1 MIDGRMMD
9 FPLTLTHFVRRA
21 RAYFGKGEVVSRRPD
36 GSIHRTTYGELLP
49 RAARLAHA
57 LAKLGVKRG
66 DRVATLCWNH
76 AEHLEAYCAI
86 PAMGAVLHTLN
97 LRLAPDDLAYIAAH
111 AEDAVVIADES
122 LLPLLRQFR
131 AKVPSIKHVIVIRE
145 GEAAAKAAAD
155 ADGLLDYEAI
165 LAPEKDD
172 FPYPALDERSAAI
185 LCYTSGTTGRPKG
198 VLYTHRSTV
207 LHSLAISTTDV
218 VGLGQRDTALPVV
231 PLFHANAWGLP
242 YACLA
247 SGAKLVFPGPHL
259 DAKSILEL
267 MSGEKVTLA
276 AGVPTIWLGILHVLD
291 QAPRAYD
298 LSSVRTMLIGGS
310 AAPPSMIDGF
320 QKRHGLE
327 ITHAWGMTEMNP
339 LGTVARVKQHL
350 AGGGEEA
357 TLAIRSTQGYPT
369 AFVEARHTDDTG
381 RILAWDA
388 QSMGELEV
396 RGPWVASSYFRDEDP
411 TRWTKDGWFRT
422 GDVVTLDGEG
432 YVRICDRSKDVIKS
446 GGEWISSVELE
457 NALMSHPAVL
467 EAAVFAGVHEK
478 WAERPIAAVVVK
490 PGQAATKE
498 ELAKHLESKV
508 AKWWL
513 PDAYVFI
520 DQVPRTSTGKFLK
533 TRLRELY
540 GELLEEGGV
549 DGASRTRNERS
560 QSATSH
566 SCSRLPDASRGGP
579 IRS

>member
-1 MIDGRMMD
+1 MLGARMMD

-21 RAYFGKGEVVSRRPD
+21 RAYFGQCEVVSRRGD
-36 GSIHRTTYGELLP
+36 GSIHRSTYGEVLP

-57 LAKLGVKRG
+57 LEKLGVKRG

-76 AEHLEAYCAI
+76 SRHLEAYCAI

-97 LRLAPDDLAYIAAH
+97 LRLSADDLAYIAGH
-111 AEDAVVIADES
+111 AEDRVVIVDES
-122 LLPLLRQFR
+122 LLPLLAQFR
-131 AKVPSIKHVIVIRE
+131 SRVPSIEHVIVIRE
-145 GEAAAKAAAD
+145 GRTGANGAEPSAPGGKEA
-155 ADGLLDYEAI
+155 LLDYEAV
-165 LAPEKDD
+165 LAAETDD
-172 FPYPALDERSAAI
+172 FPYPELDERTAAI
-185 LCYTSGTTGRPKG
+185 ICYTSGTTGRPKG
-198 VLYTHRSTV
+198 VVYTHRSTV
-207 LHSLAISTTDV
+207 LHSLAISTADV

-267 MSGEKVTLA
+267 MAGEKVTIA

-320 QKRHGLE
+320 MKRHGLE

-350 AGGGEEA
+350 AKLGDAE
-357 TLAIRSTQGYPT
+357 TLAIRSTQGYPA

-381 RILAWDA
+381 RVLAWDGT
-388 QSMGELEV
+388 SMGELEV
-396 RGPWVASSYFRDEDP
+396 RGAWVASSYFRDEDP
-411 TRWTKDGWFRT
+411 SRWTKDGWFKT
-422 GDVVTLDGEG
+422 GDVVTIDREG

-446 GGEWISSVELE
+446 GGEWVSSVELE
-457 NALMSHPAVL
+457 NAIMSHPAVL
-467 EAAVFAGVHEK
+467 EGAVFAGTHEK

-490 PGQAATKE
+490 PGHAVTKE
-498 ELAKHLESKV
+498 ELAKHLEGKV
-508 AKWWL
+508 PKWWL
-513 PDAYVFI
+513 PDAYVFL

-540 GELLEEGGV
+540 GDLLVKGSSGG
-549 DGASRTRNERS
+549 
-560 QSATSH
+560 
-566 SCSRLPDASRGGP
+566 
-579 IRS
+579 

>member
-1 MIDGRMMD
+1 MLDARMMD
-9 FPLTLTHFVRRA
+9 FPLTLTHLVSRA
-21 RAYFGKGEVVSRRPD
+21 RAYFGRSEVVSRRAD
-36 GSIHRTTYGELLP
+36 GSIHRTTFGEVLP

-76 AEHLEAYCAI
+76 ARHLEAYCAI
-86 PAMGAVLHTLN
+86 PTMGAVLHTLN
-97 LRLAPDDLAYIAAH
+97 LRLSPDDLAYIAGH
-111 AEDAVVIADES
+111 AEDRVVIVDDS
-122 LLPLLRQFR
+122 LLPLLRQFK
-131 AKVPSIKHVIVIRE
+131 AKVPSLAHVIVVRE
-145 GEAAAKAAAD
+145 KDGTASPD
-155 ADGLLDYEAI
+155 AEGFLDYEAI

-172 FPYPALDERSAAI
+172 FPYPDLDERSAAI

-207 LHSLAISTTDV
+207 LHSLAISTVDVIGLGNRDV
-218 VGLGQRDTALPVV
+218 VLPVV

-242 YACLA
+242 YACIA
-247 SGAKLVFPGPHL
+247 TGAKIVFPGPHL
-259 DAKSILEL
+259 DAKSILDL
-267 MSGEKVTLA
+267 MVREKVTIA

-291 QAPRAYD
+291 QAPGAHD

-320 QKRHGLE
+320 LKRHGLE

-339 LGTVARVKQHL
+339 LGTIARVKQHL
-350 AGGGEEA
+350 AGGGDEA
-357 TLAIRSTQGYPT
+357 TLAIRSTQGYP
-369 AFVEARHTDDTG
+369 AVFVETRHTDDTG
-381 RILAWDA
+381 RVLPWDA

-396 RGPWVASSYFRDEDP
+396 RGCWVASSYFRDEDAS
-411 TRWTKDGWFRT
+411 RWTKDGWFKT
-422 GDVVTLDGEG
+422 GDVVTIDSEG

-498 ELAKHLESKV
+498 ELTRHLEGKV
-508 AKWWL
+508 AKFWL

-520 DQVPRTSTGKFLK
+520 EQVPRTSTGKFLK

-540 GELLEEGGV
+540 GNLLVKGG
-549 DGASRTRNERS
+549 G
-560 QSATSH
+560 
-566 SCSRLPDASRGGP
+566 
-579 IRS
+579 

>member
-1 MIDGRMMD
+1 MTETLPSCMMD
-9 FPLTLTHFVRRA
+9 FPLTLTHFLARA
-21 RAYFGKGEVVSRRPD
+21 QAYFGRTEVVSRRPD
-36 GSIHRTTYGELLP
+36 GSIHRTTFGDLLP

-57 LAKLGVKRG
+57 LARLGVKRG

-76 AEHLEAYCAI
+76 ARHLEAYCAI

-97 LRLAPDDLAYIAAH
+97 LRLTPDDLTYIAGH
-111 AEDAVVIADES
+111 AEDRVVIVDES

-131 AKVPSIKHVIVIRE
+131 AKVPSIAHVIVIRE
-145 GEAAAKAAAD
+145 GAAAGGVD
-155 ADGLLDYEAI
+155 PDGLLDYEAL
-165 LAPEKDD
+165 LAPEKDE
-172 FPYPALDERSAAI
+172 FPYPALDERTAAI

-218 VGLGQRDTALPVV
+218 IGLGHRDTVLPVV

-242 YACLA
+242 YACVA
-247 SGAKLVFPGPHL
+247 TGAKIVFPGPHL

-267 MSGEKVTLA
+267 MAGERVTIA
-276 AGVPTIWLGILHVLD
+276 AGVPTIWLGILHMLD
-291 QAPRAYD
+291 QAPGAYD

-320 QKRHGLE
+320 RKRHGLD

-339 LGTVARVKQHL
+339 LGTIARVKQHL
-350 AGGGEEA
+350 DKGDDA
-357 TLAIRSTQGYPT
+357 TLAIRSTQGYPA

-381 RILAWDA
+381 RLLAWDGT
-388 QSMGELEV
+388 SMGELEV
-396 RGPWVASSYFRDEDP
+396 RGCWVASSYFRGEDAN
-411 TRWTKDGWFRT
+411 RWTADGWFKT
-422 GDVVTLDGEG
+422 GDVVTIDEEG
-432 YVRICDRSKDVIKS
+432 YIRICDRSKDVIKS
-446 GGEWISSVELE
+446 GGEWISSVDLE

-467 EAAVFAGVHEK
+467 EAAVFAGVHDK

-490 PGQAATKE
+490 PGKATTKE
-498 ELAKHLESKV
+498 ELAAHLAGKV

-520 DQVPRTSTGKFLK
+520 EQVPRTSTGKFLK

-540 GELLEEGGV
+540 GDLLVKGG
-549 DGASRTRNERS
+549 
-560 QSATSH
+560 AT
-566 SCSRLPDASRGGP
+566 
-579 IRS
+579 